1 MDFELS
7 EEQKLI
13 QQTAREYAQS
23 TLLPRAVDYDRREE
37 FPRQNY
43 TELGE
48 LGFMGITIAEE
59 YGGAGL
65 DDTAMVLVVEEI
77 ARACPSTA
85 ITLSVHNSLP
95 CRVIGWFGSESQ
107 KKKYLPRLASGE
119 WIGAYAV
126 SEPDY
131 GSDAARIQTSAVK
144 KGDRYVLNGVKTW
157 ITTGANAGVV
167 VVFARTDKNAEKPH
181 RGITAFIV
189 EPSFPGFSAGR
200 QEKKLG
206 LRASDTCQIV
216 LEDCEVPEENVLG
229 EVNGGFGIMMRGLDG
244 GRIGVAAQSVGIAQA
259 CLDAAVEYSKVRRQ
273 FGRAICEFGMIQ
285 QKFADMAA
293 RINAARLM
301 TRQAAWLKDRGVPHS
316 KEASMAKLFAS
327 DTAVYCAEQ
336 AVQVYGGYG
345 YTKEYPVERYFRDAK
360 ATEIYEGTSEIQRIV
375 IARHVLGL
383 VKRR

>member
-95 CRVIGWFGSESQ
+95 CRVIGWFGTESQ

-126 SEPDY
+126 SEPDH

-360 ATEIYEGTSEIQRIV
+360 VTEIYEGTSEIQRIV

>member
-1 MDFELS
+1 MVDISPEHKMVREMARDFARNELAPKASEMDE
-7 EEQKLI
+7 KG
-13 QQTAREYAQS
+13 
-23 TLLPRAVDYDRREE
+23 E
-37 FPRQNY
+37 FDMEIMSQMA
-43 TELGE
+43 E
-48 LGFMGITIAEE
+48 LGFWGIPWPEE

-157 ITTGANAGVV
+157 ITTGANAGAV
-167 VVFARTDKNAEKPH
+167 VVFARTDKNVEKPH

-206 LRASDTCQIV
+206 LRASDTCQLV

-244 GRIGVAAQSVGIAQA
+244 GRIGVAAQAVGIAQA

-383 VKRR
+383 AKRH